1 MATSVQMKFIVKE
14 LSTRD
19 VQLKR
24 IIDSSP
30 LCSIGSNPRVIS
42 NFEALV
48 QSIISQQ
55 LAVSAAASIFQRVK
69 DLAQGYVTV
78 ADLSSISEI
87 EMRKAGVSGAKFKTI
102 NGLTDSIMNKE
113 IDIENL
119 HKMSEDQQI
128 FESLTK
134 LWGIGPWTVDMFLI
148 FQLGRLDIWP
158 VSDLGVKRGWAK
170 MHLLKNG
177 IEPEIL
183 KKKGEKFRPY
193 RSVVAWYCWRALD

>member
-1 MATSVQMKFIVKE
+1 MATSMQMKFIVKE

-30 LCSIGSNPRVIS
+30 LCSIGSIPSVTS

-69 DLAQGYVTV
+69 DLAQGCVTV
-78 ADLSSISEI
+78 ANLSSISEI

-102 NGLTDSIMNKE
+102 KGLTGSVINKE

-128 FESLTK
+128 LKVSPNYGVLD
-134 LWGIGPWTVDMFLI
+134 LGPWICF
-148 FQLGRLDIWP
+148 
-158 VSDLGVKRGWAK
+158 
-170 MHLLKNG
+170 
-177 IEPEIL
+177 
-183 KKKGEKFRPY
+183 
-193 RSVVAWYCWRALD
+193 